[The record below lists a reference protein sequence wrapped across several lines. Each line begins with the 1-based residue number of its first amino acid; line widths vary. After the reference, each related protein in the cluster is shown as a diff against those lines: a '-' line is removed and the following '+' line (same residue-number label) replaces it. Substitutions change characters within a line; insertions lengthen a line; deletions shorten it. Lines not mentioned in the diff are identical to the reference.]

1 MARGRRQLPTFLH
14 APVYAGL
21 RSVLAALGALPPEGV
36 SAAMSAAAR
45 VFAGAPFNRARLA
58 RALDNLGIAF
68 PAWTDAAKHE
78 HALRAY
84 EHLFLLAA
92 ETASLARKLTTDG
105 WPHTVELG
113 DVGATLE
120 RLMRDRPVIL
130 ITGHCG
136 NWELLGY
143 TLSVLD
149 FPVHALYRPLDLRP
163 LNDWVKRSRG
173 RSGLILVD
181 KFGAGDTLP
190 DIIGSGGVPGFVA
203 DQNAGERG
211 LFVPF
216 FGRLASTYKSIGL
229 LALHADAAVVCGMA
243 RRLPGPHAR
252 GARYRME
259 VADVIEPAH
268 WQGRPD
274 PLFYITAR
282 YRRAIETLVRLAPE
296 QYLWMHRYWKSRP
309 RHEREGKAFPA
320 ALREKLAHLPWM
332 TGAELERIVE
342 RSDRDAAAVLRPAAP
357 AST

>member
-1 MARGRRQLPTFLH
+1 MARTRRQLPTFLH

-21 RSVLAALGALPPEGV
+21 RSCLAALGALPPEGV
-36 SAAMSAAAR
+36 SAALCAAAR
-45 VFAGAPFNRARLA
+45 AFAGAPFNRARLA
-58 RALDNLGIAF
+58 RAVENLGIAF
-68 PAWTDAAKHE
+68 PTWNDAVRHE

-92 ETASLARKLTTDG
+92 ETATLPRKLTTDG
-105 WPHTVELG
+105 WPRAVELG
-113 DVGATLE
+113 PVGSTLE
-120 RLMRDRPVIL
+120 RLMRDQPVIL

-149 FPVHALYRPLDLRP
+149 FPVHALYRPLDLKP

-173 RSGLILVD
+173 RSGLILID
-181 KFGAGDTLP
+181 KFGAGDNLP
-190 DIIGSGGVPGFVA
+190 EIIGTGGVPAFVA
-203 DQNAGERG
+203 DQNAGDRG

-229 LALHADAAVVCGMA
+229 LALHANAAVVCGMA
-243 RRLPGPHAR
+243 RRLPGPHAD
-252 GARYRME
+252 GVRYRME
-259 VADVIEPAH
+259 TADVIEPAQ
-268 WQGRPD
+268 WRGQPD

-282 YRRAIETLVRLAPE
+282 YRRAIEALVRLAPE

-309 RHEREGKAFPA
+309 RHERLGKPFPG
-320 ALREKLAHLPWM
+320 ALREKLAQLPWM
-332 TGAELERIVE
+332 TPDELERIVDQI
-342 RSDRDAAAVLRPAAP
+342 DRDSGLIARPAAP